1 MLTLFSVLTS
11 VKDYVEITHKLTE
24 TNQIIDLNN
33 YYEFGAILT
42 YLIICFKN
50 LCKDLFSLNWFS
62 NLWTLPILIPNI
74 ASSIISEVSVL
85 DGYFHNLFTFLENP
99 ISYENNNIFFYSLE
113 KFFIGLVNSIF
124 LCLPTSTAHII
135 TLRRFV
141 VQGLEAGYISGL
153 GTIAGNI
160 VWLTSIIFGFRFLI
174 IPWLSLDILRY
185 ILGFSLLVK
194 YMWDSYNEKR
204 NVNDELS
211 KQKTFLLTFLLAF
224 TEQTSLFPFLTNLS
238 MTADSTILESF
249 STNNIGEFFI
259 VHFAYLIGI
268 LVGSFSLLNLTCWFW
283 ENPAFKIYIWA
294 VSSFKIATTTYYN
307 YLNFFFLYATMVC
320 TICSIPYFG
329 LDYTITNPLG
339 LIQEDRLLEEK
350 TLLETSFLTTKASDK
365 NTRQT
370 KRGRRGRNE
379 KWKRRVER
387 YRAFDASLY
396 DQGIY
401 DLFTIED
408 LNYGFDRFWL
418 RRKMK
423 RSNKGF
429 RLFPGA
435 WMRSFKKQMSKSQL
449 ESLNAPRLDFFRLL
463 FEQAYNPTFHERKL
477 SESSNGL
484 LGSTNIKLNSN
495 PKLKIN
501 IKQIEKTNLSLY
513 LNNNLNSKNLSNE
526 TSALRK
532 FIRKSTQRLNTA
544 KITKNILNSE
554 NKTFK
559 NSKSLK
565 NIDSKRWKI
574 IFSRLSSPGIN
585 KQNNFTALTTDI
597 LLTEKKLKN
606 NYSSLNKEQGY
617 SLKSADEQT
626 KNLFR
631 ANNLSIANSK
641 SKSNV
646 NTVNRFNSEI
656 NLSKKDREIIN
667 YRNFITSNSENNI
680 YKPLTLLHPIKFYVQ
695 KEKAFKRKLKFYG
708 TKIYRNFQTENN
720 APYFRVMMKRL
731 FYHYKPNLRWE
742 QTMTR
747 ARSRIIRK
755 KNSRMARKLNI
766 NKNNKAFLN
775 ISNEKEAFLVESK
788 TNPIMIKND
797 NQIKSVPIET
807 NIQKPTHFYSVISKR
822 ATRYRHQI
830 YKDVLQHW
838 YYSPFNRLLLKLDID
853 SFIRRQPFSHFV
865 TKKEENLL
873 HLRRFLLLD
882 HYETLRWYNFMEHY
896 DTMKN
901 NIGGTK
907 SFASKVY
914 NQQFQGTF
922 KKIRHL
928 FALTPS
934 LHQTENLKN
943 LESNSENKNP
953 NFAFKVL
960 KFDQVLYNEFS
971 EFKKNEVI
979 KQKNEQEHNSFLH
992 EELLNSKHNFQPK
1005 DLIDQSTQ
1013 IIRQYLV
1020 DSVPIREA
1028 LIKKFLEEKN
1038 YAELSQFLWKG
1049 KKIRGIQPLTTEKI
1063 LLTQEH
1069 SFLASQNEI
1078 HKIKEKNSEK
1088 IRKLL
1093 ETDSIQKILWLGLLK
1108 QSKNLLYNRESL
1120 KIYLTKKV
1128 NKYKKRKQ
1136 FKQKNLRNRL
1146 ERIEK
1151 WLFADNLNKKTILLT
1166 NKEINLTSS
1175 IRKAIK
1181 ESVIQSE
1188 AIFNS
1193 STKPKKTLSN
1203 KVFLKRENIYNYL
1216 TKRLKSKKLVSIY
1229 SLNKF
1234 DNYVTD
1240 IDKSIKLANK
1250 QNLLSSPNSSTKFF
1264 NTLYYKINKITRFSL
1279 KPFKKLFKTLYGNTQ
1294 ALVFRE
1300 KNNKTLTF
1308 WKAKT
1313 KFNEKKNTDRKKLS
1327 SVMPKLELQNL
1338 QDKKPRINNKILG
1351 LDITKND
1358 LNFYKKPGF
1367 IDSGLLTNPNKNY
1380 QELIEAFDSSA
1391 AQVLGRKKND
1401 LDSTWTKLEENKQK
1415 ESWKKILEST
1425 TRKKIKFL
1433 ALKNIFERKF
1443 ITKSKRRT
1451 TFIRMIRSPS
1461 EILHKNLQLKRQL
1474 TRNLNTQNNETI
1486 RDKIFELQ
1494 TDNANLNE
1502 SFIPNTEMIKQRK
1515 RNSNWQKSRV
1525 VKSKIS
1531 TKKIRHSSLGKLKM
1545 IAKKFKKI
1553 QNYNEIRNWWWQN
1566 FLPNFKAKL
1575 NLLID
1580 FETNLEIKNTISNLS
1595 NNEILVRDKKNYENY
1610 IERIQGEKQLQIGD
1624 KDYKP
1629 LMIPEAIRI
1638 RQQLSQNNILN
1649 FNLES
1654 LNTSNKQNINQN
1666 SKTPNLDLNSKTLL
1680 NNSSIQTLQNQIIE
1694 EKNQISNMDNTL
1706 IFSKNEKSSN
1716 LIKQN
1721 GLEELYKNVLIQ
1733 TNPTNSIINNS
1744 KFMVAIN
1751 STPFY
1756 AGWDESIRKFVVT
1769 TRLLSKT
1776 RAGYEMNFTN
1786 SSLNN
1791 YPTLRN
1797 LKSNKFTFES
1807 APLKGMNLATILYW
1821 KVPFSPYD
1829 QDQFFNVGI
1838 DGFAPIGWRR
1848 FKFRHSTKTIKP
1860 LLVTT
1865 KIITNQNFNNK
1876 TNNKLFYQITSKL
1889 FNVNQLDDSLKE
1901 YSSKNLKKKIKR
1913 RVMQHIQ
1920 NYDRSRDT
1928 LRFPSGAL
1936 MNQILPL
1943 HYLNVFYKRSRLPAD
1958 RYIKR
1963 RLRRDTNNVPFN
1975 LKMLAPKLIN
1985 LTLRRRIKPRRR
1997 YHRKNLNMQ
2006 KLELLPR
2013 RTAFRIESS
2022 NLNYLQNNSPEID
2035 SSLVAKYE
2043 AIFRRPVGKEKNSSN
2058 IFDNKTLQKV
2068 KKRLKNKAK
2077 QDSTNI
2083 RIRRLRKRV
2092 KQQIIRINPRYK
2104 PNIGG
2109 FIWPGDYLRLELK
2122 KAPKLETK
2130 LSMTNSLQNNRRQQ
2144 KRLLKELPLP
2154 LQPKKYLLHKHNLK
2168 VLKRR
2173 LAKSQN
2179 LNKLHEKTIQ
2189 LERFLS

>member
-11 VKDYVEITHKLTE
+11 VKDYVEIVHKLIE
-24 TNQIIDLNN
+24 TNQTIDLNS
-33 YYEFGAILT
+33 YYDFGAILT
-42 YLIICFKN
+42 YLIICFRN
-50 LCKDLFSLNWFS
+50 LCQDLLSLNWFA

-99 ISYENNNIFFYSLE
+99 ISYGNNNIFFYSLE
-113 KFFIGLVNSIF
+113 KFTIGLVNSIF

-135 TLRRFV
+135 TIRRFV

-160 VWLTSIIFGFRFLI
+160 VWLSSIIFGFRFLI

-204 NVNDELS
+204 TVSDDLS
-211 KQKTFLLTFLLAF
+211 KRKIFLLTFLLAF

-249 STNNIGEFFI
+249 SSNNIGEFFV
-259 VHFAYLIGI
+259 VHFAYLSGI
-268 LVGSFSLLNLTCWFW
+268 LVGSFSLLNFTCWFW

-294 VSSFKIATTTYYN
+294 ISSFKIATTTYYN

-350 TLLETSFLTTKASDK
+350 TLLETSFLTSKASDK

-477 SESSNGL
+477 LQLSNTQLHSNNNKLSSNTK
-484 LGSTNIKLNSN
+484 LG
-495 PKLKIN
+495 IN
-501 IKQIEKTNLSLY
+501 IREIENTNLGLY
-513 LNNNLNSKNLSNE
+513 INNNLNNKNLLNE

-532 FIRKSTQRLNTA
+532 FIRKSTQRLNKA

-554 NKTFK
+554 DKT
-559 NSKSLK
+559 LK
-565 NIDSKRWKI
+565 NTKNFKKIYSKRWKM
-574 IFSRLSSPGIN
+574 IFSKLSSPGIT
-585 KQNNFTALTTDI
+585 KQSDFTPMTTDI
-597 LLTEKKLKN
+597 LLAEKKLKN
-606 NYSSLNKEQGY
+606 NYNSLNSEQGY
-617 SLKSADEQT
+617 SLKLTEQQR
-626 KNLFR
+626 KNLSGL
-631 ANNLSIANSK
+631 NILSAANSK
-641 SKSNV
+641 SDSNLI
-646 NTVNRFNSEI
+646 NRFNSET
-656 NLSKKDREIIN
+656 NLSKKDRQILN
-667 YRNFITSNSENNI
+667 YRTFIASNIEKNT

-742 QTMTR
+742 QTMIR

-755 KNSRMARKLNI
+755 KHSRMARKLNI

-775 ISNEKEAFLVESK
+775 ISNEKEGFLLTESK
-788 TNPIMIKND
+788 TNQITANND
-797 NQIKSVPIET
+797 NQVTKAVIEN

-853 SFIRRQPFSHFV
+853 SFIRRQPFSHFI

-873 HLRRFLLLD
+873 HLRRFLLSD
-882 HYETLRWYNFMEHY
+882 HYETLRWYSFMEHY
-896 DTMKN
+896 ETMKN

-907 SFASKVY
+907 SFASKMY

-934 LHQTENLKN
+934 LNQTADLKS
-943 LESNSENKNP
+943 LEISSQTKNP
-953 NFAFKVL
+953 NFSFKVL
-960 KFDQVLYNEFS
+960 KFDQLLYNEFS
-971 EFKKNEVI
+971 EFKTNNILE
-979 KQKNEQEHNSFLH
+979 QKDGQAHNSFLH
-992 EELLNSKHNFQPK
+992 EELLNSKNNVYPK
-1005 DLIDQSTQ
+1005 DLMEQSTQ
-1013 IIRQYLV
+1013 IIRQYLT
-1020 DSVPIREA
+1020 DSLPIREA

-1038 YAELSQFLWKG
+1038 YSELSQFLWKG
-1049 KKIRGIQPLTTEKI
+1049 GKIRGIQLVTNEKT

-1069 SFLASQNEI
+1069 RFLASQNQIDKLKTQNTE
-1078 HKIKEKNSEK
+1078 KIKN
-1088 IRKLL
+1088 LL
-1093 ETDSIQKILWLGLLK
+1093 KTNSIQKTLWLGLLK
-1108 QSKNLLYNRESL
+1108 QSKNLVYNRDAL

-1128 NKYKKRKQ
+1128 NKYKKRKL
-1136 FKQKNLRNRL
+1136 FKEKNLRNRL

-1151 WLFADNLNKKTILLT
+1151 WLFNKNLNKKTTPLT
-1166 NKEINLTSS
+1166 TKNINLTSS

-1181 ESVIQSE
+1181 ESVIQSGE
-1188 AIFNS
+1188 IFNL
-1193 STKPKKTLSN
+1193 STESKNTLST
-1203 KVFLKRENIYNYL
+1203 KVFLKRDNIYNYL
-1216 TKRLKSKKLVSIY
+1216 IKKLKSKKLLSIY

-1234 DNYVTD
+1234 ENYIKD
-1240 IDKSIKLANK
+1240 IDKSIKSTHK
-1250 QNLLSSPNSSTKFF
+1250 QNVLGSPNNSTKIF
-1264 NTLYYKINKITRFSL
+1264 NNLYYQVNKITSFSL
-1279 KPFKKLFKTLYGNTQ
+1279 KPFKQLFKTLYGNTK
-1294 ALVFRE
+1294 AVIFKE
-1300 KNNKTLTF
+1300 KNNKTLAF

-1313 KFNEKKNTDRKKLS
+1313 KFSEKKNPDRKKLS

-1338 QDKKPRINNKILG
+1338 QDKKPRINNTILG
-1351 LDITKND
+1351 LDVTKND
-1358 LNFYKKPGF
+1358 LNFYKKSRVDNP
-1367 IDSGLLTNPNKNY
+1367 DLLTKTNNKDY
-1380 QELIEAFDSSA
+1380 KELIEAFDSSA
-1391 AQVLGRKKND
+1391 VQALGRKKSD
-1401 LDSTWTKLEENKQK
+1401 LDNKWTKLEEKKQK
-1415 ESWKKILEST
+1415 QSWKKILEST
-1425 TRKKIKFL
+1425 NTKTTKKTKFL
-1433 ALKNIFERKF
+1433 ALKNIFEKKF
-1443 ITKSKRRT
+1443 VTKSKRRT

-1461 EILHKNLQLKRQL
+1461 EILHKKLQLKRQL
-1474 TRNLNTQNNETI
+1474 TRNLNIQNSDTI
-1486 RDKIFELQ
+1486 RSKIFELQ
-1494 TDNANLNE
+1494 TGQGNLNE
-1502 SFIPNTEMIKQRK
+1502 SFVPNNETIKQRK
-1515 RNSNWQKSRV
+1515 RTSNWQKNKV
-1525 VKSKIS
+1525 VKTKIS

-1545 IAKKFKKI
+1545 IAKKYKKI
-1553 QNYNEIRNWWWQN
+1553 QSYNEIRNWWWQN

-1575 NLLID
+1575 NHLID
-1580 FETNLEIKNTISNLS
+1580 FETNLEIKNTLS
-1595 NNEILVRDKKNYENY
+1595 TLSSNEILIRDKKNYENY
-1610 IERIQGEKQLQIGD
+1610 IDRIKDEKKLQIGN

-1629 LMIPEAIRI
+1629 LMLPQAIRI
-1638 RQQLSQNNILN
+1638 RQELLEKNILN
-1649 FNLES
+1649 FNGES
-1654 LNTSNKQNINQN
+1654 LNSYNKSTNF
-1666 SKTPNLDLNSKTLL
+1666 DLNSQ
-1680 NNSSIQTLQNQIIE
+1680 SSLGTFSQKIPQD
-1694 EKNQISNMDNTL
+1694 QISIVNNEL
-1706 IFSKNEKSSN
+1706 IVSQNKESSN

-1721 GLEELYKNVLIQ
+1721 GLEELYKNILIQ
-1733 TNPTNSIINNS
+1733 NNPTNSIMKNS
-1744 KFMVAIN
+1744 KFMVAVN
-1751 STPFY
+1751 PTPFY

-1769 TRLLSKT
+1769 TRLLAKT
-1776 RAGYEMNFTN
+1776 KAGYEMNFTN
-1786 SSLNN
+1786 SNLGN

-1797 LKSNKFTFES
+1797 LKLNKFSFES

-1865 KIITNQNFNNK
+1865 KIITNQNLSNK
-1876 TNNKLFYQITSKL
+1876 TNNKLFYQISSKL
-1889 FNVNQLDDSLKE
+1889 FNENQFDNSVQKH
-1901 YSSKNLKKKIKR
+1901 SAKNLKKKIKR
-1913 RVMQHIQ
+1913 RVMQRIQ

-1985 LTLRRRIKPRRR
+1985 LTLRRRVKPRRR

-2013 RTAFRIESS
+2013 RAVFRIESS
-2022 NLNYLQNNSPEID
+2022 NLSNLHEDPSKIN
-2035 SSLVAKYE
+2035 SSLM
-2043 AIFRRPVGKEKNSSN
+2043 RPFGKEKDSST
-2058 IFDNKTLQKV
+2058 IFDNKTSQKI
-2068 KKRLKNKAK
+2068 KKRSKNKVK
-2077 QDSTNI
+2077 QDSTNM

-2130 LSMTNSLQNNRRQQ
+2130 LSISSSLKNNRRQQ

-2154 LQPKKYLLHKHNLK
+2154 LQPKKYLLHKHNLN

-2189 LERFLS
+2189 LDSFLK